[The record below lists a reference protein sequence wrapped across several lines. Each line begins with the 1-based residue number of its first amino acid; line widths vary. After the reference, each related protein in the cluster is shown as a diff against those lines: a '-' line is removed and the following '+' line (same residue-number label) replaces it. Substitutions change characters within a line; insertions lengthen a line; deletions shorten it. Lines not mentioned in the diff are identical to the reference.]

1 MCLQSCTAFICTESE
16 LTPEAV
22 KITLI
27 AAKTVSEPDLK
38 KKKNPQSVILVFFL
52 IFLLNI
58 KWMVMTMLVTT
69 LWNHKAENKQKKENR
84 SSD

>member
-38 KKKNPQSVILVFFL
+38 KIPKVLYSFFFL
-52 IFLLNI
+52 FF
-58 KWMVMTMLVTT
+58 VF
-69 LWNHKAENKQKKENR
+69 
-84 SSD
+84 